1 MTTERCKDVFKS
13 HSKYTLNKSDRDRGG
28 YSNQFSIFYAA
39 RLNTISPTLKESARR
54 KWGDEVH
61 IVPKI
66 IDSEVESTN
75 LSSECI
81 LIGTLYK
88 EMHLRSSIL
97 DEFKD
102 INGLSG
108 VVQSFQNI
116 ASNDDFVVLE
126 DDSGRIG
133 LCGSI
138 EDLVP
143 SLVTGIIIALKGK
156 IYGTGM
162 FQVDDY
168 LFYGD
173 SLKPAATQLKIPPV
187 VSSNTTNN
195 IFTANDPRFV
205 LFVSGLNVDGGMSEG
220 LTLSS
225 QLLVDFIAGRLGGDD
240 EVRIASRI
248 VRVVIAGNS
257 MAQPDSNNA
266 KEHRFPTTKIASVD
280 ATMAAKSCDL
290 LLAQVLGTCPVVLMP
305 GANDPTNVTF
315 PQQQFHP
322 CLLPNS
328 ARFNSVTFATNPYSF
343 DIEDKIFVGHSGQPV
358 EDVIRQTI
366 VKEDVMDESNHGSKT
381 ETSSSKKA
389 EERILSVLESTLRWG
404 HLCPTAPDTLPCYP
418 FSSDDPFV
426 LKSNELPHVLYSGNM
441 SQYATKL
448 YNNPENGHRC
458 RLISI
463 PSFRSTGR
471 VVLCDLNSE
480 SLDCYTMSFATEF
493 NNNDDDGNKE
503 NAMDV
508 A

>member
-1 MTTERCKDVFKS
+1 MERCKDVFKS
-13 HSKYTLNKSDRDRGG
+13 HSKYALNKNDRDRGG

-39 RLNTISPTLKESARR
+39 RLNTIAPTLKDEARR

-108 VVQSFQNI
+108 AVQSFQNI

-138 EDLVP
+138 EDIVP

-156 IYGTGM
+156 ICGTGM

-173 SLKPAATQLKIPPV
+173 SLKPSSSSIQLKIPPV
-187 VSSNTTNN
+187 VSSSGSNN
-195 IFTANDPRFV
+195 IFTVNEPRFV
-205 LFVSGLNVDGGMSEG
+205 LFVSGLNVDGGMSEE

-225 QLLVDFIAGRLGGDD
+225 QLLVDFIAGRLGG
-240 EVRIASRI
+240 EEEFRIASRI

-266 KEHRFPTTKIASVD
+266 KELRFPTTKAASVD
-280 ATMAAKSCDL
+280 ATMSAKSCDL

-305 GANDPTNVTF
+305 GATDPTNITF

-322 CLLPNS
+322 CLLPTS
-328 ARFNSVTFATNPYSF
+328 ARFNSMTFATNPYSF
-343 DIEDKIFVGHSGQPV
+343 DIDDKIFVGHSGQPV

-366 VKEDVMDESNHGSKT
+366 VKESNMDESNQDAKI
-381 ETSSSKKA
+381 ESSSNKKE

-448 YNNPENGHRC
+448 YCNPENDHRC

-463 PSFRSTGR
+463 PSFRSTGK
-471 VVLCDLNSE
+471 VVLCDLSSD
-480 SLDCYTMSFATEF
+480 SLECYTMSFSTLI
-493 NNNDDDGNKE
+493 NGDDNKE
-503 NAMDV
+503 NANAMDV
-508 A
+508 V

>member
-1 MTTERCKDVFKS
+1 MTTTVERCKDLFKG
-13 HSKYTLNKSDRDRGG
+13 HSKYLLNKNDRSQGG
-28 YSNQFSIFYAA
+28 YNNQFSIFYAA
-39 RLNTISPTLKESARR
+39 RLTTISPTLRIDSQK
-54 KWGDEVH
+54 KWGDDVH
-61 IVPKI
+61 ILPKI
-66 IDSEVESTN
+66 IDSEVETNN
-75 LSSECI
+75 LSTECI

-108 VVQSFQNI
+108 IVQSFQNI
-116 ASNDDFVVLE
+116 ASSDDFVVLE

-133 LCGSI
+133 LCGII

-156 IYGTGM
+156 ICGTGM

-173 SLKPAATQLKIPPV
+173 SLKPPANPLKISPTISN
-187 VSSNTTNN
+187 SS
-195 IFTANDPRFV
+195 IFSPKEPKFV
-205 LFVSGLNVDGGMSEG
+205 LFISGLGIDGSMSED

-225 QLLVDFIAGRLGGDD
+225 QLLVDFIAGRLGGD
-240 EVRIASRI
+240 EEIKIASHI

-257 MAQPDSNNA
+257 IAQPDSSIA
-266 KEHRFPTTKIASVD
+266 KEHRFPVTKSAAVD
-280 ATMAAKSCDL
+280 STMAAKSCDL
-290 LLAQVLGTCPVVLMP
+290 LLSQVLGTCPVVVMP
-305 GANDPTNVTF
+305 GPNDPTNITF
-315 PQQQFHP
+315 PQQPFHS
-322 CLLPNS
+322 CLLPSS

-343 DIEDKIFVGHSGQPV
+343 DVDDKIFIGHSGQPV

-366 VKEDVMDESNHGSKT
+366 VKEDSIVDENNEDSKIDINN
-381 ETSSSKKA
+381 SKK
-389 EERILSVLESTLRWG
+389 EEQRIISVLESTLHWG

-418 FSSDDPFV
+418 YSSDDPFV

-448 YNNPENGHRC
+448 YNNPNNGHVC

-463 PSFRSTGR
+463 PSFKNTGQ
-471 VVLCDLNSE
+471 VVLCDLNSD
-480 SLDCYTMSFATEF
+480 SLECYTMSFGAKLQ
-493 NNNDDDGNKE
+493 DDNKE
-503 NAMDV
+503 NEMDLS
-508 A
+508 